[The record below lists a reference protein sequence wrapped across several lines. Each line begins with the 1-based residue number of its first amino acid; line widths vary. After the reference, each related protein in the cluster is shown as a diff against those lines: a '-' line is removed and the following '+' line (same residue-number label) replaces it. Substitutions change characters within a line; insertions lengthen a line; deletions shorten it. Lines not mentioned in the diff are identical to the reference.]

1 MKRKIYVSRNYM
13 KGNKLGQGKYTELF
27 KEVEKNN
34 QNCVKYWEI
43 N

>member
-1 MKRKIYVSRNYM
+1 M
-13 KGNKLGQGKYTELF
+13 KGNRFEAGKYTELF

-34 QNCVKYWEI
+34 PNCAKYWEI